1 MACDTWVFPLPGT
14 SVAVQAAACLLF
26 VSQKE
31 TNVRAC
37 VSLLHMTS
45 TTVSRVVPGL
55 ILGALSLL
63 SAFLLFQV
71 QPIISKFIL
80 PWFGGSPGVWTTCM
94 LFFQIVLFAG
104 YAYAHALTHL
114 PRKWQGII
122 HGLLLGAAIALL
134 PIAPADAWKPV
145 GTEDPVFRIL
155 LLLAV
160 SVGLPYFVLSSTSP
174 LVQVWFTRTTGGAS
188 PWRLYALSNIGSL
201 AALLSYPLFFEV
213 RWDVLEQT
221 ALWSVAFG
229 AFVILSLSGVWM
241 DRHHTLK
248 EAAQPPA
255 PVDEAADHPGWLRRI
270 LWVLL
275 PALASCVLLSATN
288 HVCQDVAVIPFLW
301 VVPLSLYLLTF
312 IICFEHERWYA
323 RVPVLWAVPA
333 VVLVFITCTEERIQ
347 KQSLWSRLE
356 RLMHDDVE
364 PVLEKLTGASLNFSD
379 IDLSPN
385 FIWELG
391 WAFGAMFLACMLCH
405 GELTRLKP
413 APRRLTEFYLLMSAG
428 GALGGLFVSL
438 GAPRLFTT
446 FAEWPS
452 SLIAVLVLACAVLL
466 RTVWS
471 VRKKAGEWTLL
482 TLLAGLAAFFTW
494 LLVRLEVVTKE
505 VLAQRLPAFQAVV
518 PAWALWLIIGVIILC
533 VAVLVFRA
541 ARRGRFRVA
550 LLSLLLI
557 GLQSTVLILLMC
569 DYGFKHEEKLERV
582 RNFYGMLAV
591 EEDKELNSRQLT
603 NGTIIHGL
611 QNMDAGVR
619 EEPTTYYGRHTG
631 IGKALDSLKDH
642 ADARVG
648 VVGMGAGT
656 VSCYAKNGHTFRF
669 YDINPDVVRIAQ
681 KHFTYLADLKA
692 RGAKLEVVTADARL
706 ALEREV
712 PQNFDVL
719 LLDAFS
725 GDSVPVH
732 LLTREA
738 FAIYKRHM
746 KADGII
752 AVHITN
758 SYLVLAPVIE
768 KIAADAG
775 YKTTRIATES
785 DGDNHDS
792 TDYILVTNNAAFL
805 AATPPVLLGSEIE
818 LKHDLRLWTDRYHN
832 LLRILDIPQN
842 VKKDAE

>member
-1 MACDTWVFPLPGT
+1 MP
-14 SVAVQAAACLLF
+14 S
-26 VSQKE
+26 S
-31 TNVRAC
+31 
-37 VSLLHMTS
+37 S
-45 TTVSRVVPGL
+45 VSRFVPGL

-104 YAYAHALTHL
+104 YAYAHALTLL
-114 PRKWQGII
+114 PRRWQGIL

-134 PIAPADAWKPV
+134 PIAPSEVWKPT
-145 GTEDPVFRIL
+145 GAEDPALRIL
-155 LLLAV
+155 LLLAA

-174 LVQVWFTRTTGGAS
+174 LVQVWFTRTSGGGN

-213 RWDVLEQT
+213 HWDVVEQT
-221 ALWSVAFG
+221 TLWSVAFG

-241 DRHHTLK
+241 DRHHAI
-248 EAAQPPA
+248 AAETKPA
-255 PVDEAADHPGWLRRI
+255 EIIDTAADHPGWISRI

-323 RVPVLWAVPA
+323 RVPVLWALPTLL
-333 VVLVFITCTEERIQ
+333 LVFVTCTEDRLQ
-347 KQSLWSRLE
+347 KQPFWSAFE
-356 RLMHDDVE
+356 RMMHKQVE
-364 PVLEKLTGASLNFSD
+364 PWAEKLTGRQFHFNN
-379 IDLSPN
+379 IDLTPDYL
-385 FIWELG
+385 WQLG
-391 WAFGAMFLACMLCH
+391 WAFGAMFFACMLCH

-438 GAPRLFTT
+438 GAPHFFTT
-446 FAEWPS
+446 FAEWPI
-452 SLIAVLVLACAVLL
+452 SLIAVFALAGIILL
-466 RTVWS
+466 RAVWQL
-471 VRKKAGEWTLL
+471 KNKAFE
-482 TLLAGLAAFFTW
+482 W
-494 LLVRLEVVTKE
+494 LLMVFLAVFVILKGWLLLKLCGITRQVIKE
-505 VLAQRLPAFQAVV
+505 SLKLNAVV
-518 PAWALWLIIGVIILC
+518 PMWAFWMVIGVIAACIL
-533 VAVLVFRA
+533 LLMFRSI
-541 ARRGRFRVA
+541 RFGRFRVA
-550 LLSLLLI
+550 LISMLLLGI
-557 GLQSTVLILLMC
+557 SFTLGILLMC
-569 DYGFKHEEKLERV
+569 DLGFKHEPKLERV
-582 RNFYGMLAV
+582 RNFYGMLSV
-591 EEDKELNSRQLT
+591 TEDYDSGLDMKYRQLT
-603 NGTIIHGL
+603 NGGIIHGM
-611 QNMDAGVR
+611 QNLGAALS
-619 EEPTTYYGRHTG
+619 EEPTTYSGRHTG
-631 IGKALDSLKDH
+631 VGKALESLKDRS
-642 ADARVG
+642 DARVG

-656 VSCYAKNGHTFRF
+656 VSVYAKAGHTFRF
-669 YDINPDVVRIAQ
+669 YDINPDVVRIAK
-681 KHFTYLADLKA
+681 KHFTYLADAEK
-692 RGAKLEVVTADARL
+692 RGAKIEVVISDARL
-706 ALEREV
+706 ALDRE
-712 PQNFDVL
+712 PSQQFDALV
-719 LLDAFS
+719 LDAFS

-738 FAIYKRHM
+738 FAIYQRHM
-746 KADGII
+746 KPDGII

-775 YKTTRIATES
+775 FKTTRIATDAE
-785 DGDNHDS
+785 GDHDS

-805 AATPPVLLGSEIE
+805 SATPTSLLGNEIE
-818 LKHDLRLWTDRYHN
+818 LKDDVRIWTDRYHN

-842 VKKDAE
+842 TKPSSD

>member
-1 MACDTWVFPLPGT
+1 M
-14 SVAVQAAACLLF
+14 S
-26 VSQKE
+26 
-31 TNVRAC
+31 
-37 VSLLHMTS
+37 S
-45 TTVSRVVPGL
+45 TTASRVVPGL

-114 PRKWQGII
+114 PRKWQGIL

-134 PIAPADAWKPV
+134 PIAPGDAWKPT
-145 GTEDPVFRIL
+145 GTEDPAFRIL
-155 LLLAV
+155 LLLAA

-174 LVQVWFTRTTGGAS
+174 LVQVWFTRASGGSS

-213 RWDVLEQT
+213 HWDVLEQT
-221 ALWSVAFG
+221 TLWSVAFG
-229 AFVILSLSGVWM
+229 AFVILSLSGVWL
-241 DRHHTLK
+241 DRHHAIK
-248 EAAQPPA
+248 AESKPA
-255 PVDEAADHPGWLRRI
+255 EVIDTAADHPGWSKRI
-270 LWVLL
+270 RWVLL
-275 PALASCVLLSATN
+275 PALASCVLLAATN

-323 RVPVLWAVPA
+323 RVPVLWVLPA
-333 VVLVFITCTEERIQ
+333 LLLLFITCTESRLQ
-347 KQSLWSRLE
+347 KQDYWSKIE
-356 RLMHDDVE
+356 NAAHEHVE
-364 PVLEKLTGASLNFSD
+364 PLLKKLNPDAPSLST
-379 IDLSPN
+379 IDLTPD

-413 APRRLTEFYLLMSAG
+413 TPRRLTEFYLLMSAG

-446 FAEWPS
+446 FAEWPL
-452 SLIAVLVLACAVLL
+452 SLIVVFALACLVLL
-466 RTVWS
+466 RCVWR
-471 VRKKAGEWTLL
+471 VQKKLWGWCLVVLFAGLLFLQGWTLNSL
-482 TLLAGLAAFFTW
+482 GI
-494 LLVRLEVVTKE
+494 VTKE
-505 VLAQRLPAFQAVV
+505 IIEEKLKQIGDVTPI
-518 PAWALWLIIGVIILC
+518 WTLWVIIGVIALCIAILI
-533 VAVLVFRA
+533 FRTV
-541 ARRGRFRVA
+541 RRGTFRPA
-550 LLSLLLI
+550 LISLLLLGI
-557 GLQSTVLILLMC
+557 QSTVIVLLMSEL
-569 DYGFKHEEKLERV
+569 GFKQEDKIERV

-591 EEDKELNSRQLT
+591 EEDKEFNTYQLT
-603 NGTIIHGL
+603 NGTIIHGM
-611 QNMDAGVR
+611 QNMDVGLR
-619 EEPTTYYGRHTG
+619 TEPTTYYGHHTG
-631 IGKALDSLKDH
+631 VGKALDSLKDRT
-642 ADARVG
+642 DARVG

-656 VSCYAKNGHTFRF
+656 VSCYAKSGHTFRF
-669 YDINPDVVRIAQ
+669 YDINPEVVRIAK
-681 KHFTYLADLKA
+681 KHFTYLEDLQN
-692 RGAKLEVVTADARL
+692 RGAKLEVVVADARL
-706 ALEREV
+706 AMEREQ

-746 KADGII
+746 KPDGVI

-775 YKTTRIATES
+775 YKTTRFATDLE
-785 DGDNHDS
+785 GDHDS

-805 AATPPVLLGSEIE
+805 AANPPSLLGSEIE
-818 LKHDLRLWTDRYHN
+818 LKHDVRLWTDRYHN

-842 VKKDAE
+842 TKQNSTE

>member
-1 MACDTWVFPLPGT
+1 M
-14 SVAVQAAACLLF
+14 S
-26 VSQKE
+26 
-31 TNVRAC
+31 
-37 VSLLHMTS
+37 S

-104 YAYAHALTHL
+104 YAYAHTLTLL

-122 HGLLLGAAIALL
+122 HGLLLGVAIALL
-134 PIAPADAWKPV
+134 PIAPGEAWKPT
-145 GTEDPVFRIL
+145 GSEDPAFRIL
-155 LLLAV
+155 LLLAA

-174 LVQVWFTRTTGGAS
+174 LVQVWFTRTTNGAS

-213 RWDVLEQT
+213 HWDVLEQT
-221 ALWSVAFG
+221 TLWSVAFG

-241 DRHHTLK
+241 DRHHAIK
-248 EAAQPPA
+248 AEAQPA
-255 PVDEAADHPGWLRRI
+255 ETIDAAGDHPGWSKRI
-270 LWVLL
+270 RWVLL
-275 PALASCVLLSATN
+275 PAIASSVLLAATN

-323 RVPVLWAVPA
+323 RVPVLWALPA
-333 VVLVFITCTEERIQ
+333 LMLLFITCTEDRLQ
-347 KQSLWSRLE
+347 KQDYWTKIE
-356 RLMHDDVE
+356 KAAHEHVE
-364 PVLEKLTGASLNFSD
+364 PLLKKISPNAPNLSTID
-379 IDLSPN
+379 ITPN

-438 GAPRLFTT
+438 GAPRLFTS
-446 FAEWPS
+446 FAEWPI
-452 SLIAVLVLACAVLL
+452 SLIVVFALACIVLL
-466 RTVWS
+466 RAVWHVS
-471 VRKKAGEWTLL
+471 KPVWGWIIA
-482 TLLAGLAAFFTW
+482 AGLAI
-494 LLVRLEVVTKE
+494 LLFLQGWALQSLGIVTKE
-505 VLAQRLPAFQAVV
+505 KIDEKLQLISKVAPI
-518 PAWALWLIIGVIILC
+518 WTLWVIIGVIVLCIAILI
-533 VAVLVFRA
+533 FRA
-541 ARRGRFRVA
+541 VRRGTFRPG
-550 LLSLLLI
+550 LLSLLFLGI
-557 GLQSTVLILLMC
+557 QSTAVVLLMS
-569 DYGFKHEEKLERV
+569 DLGFKQDDKIDRV
-582 RNFYGMLAV
+582 RNFYGMLSV
-591 EEDKELNSRQLT
+591 SEDFDSGLQTQYRQLS
-603 NGTIIHGL
+603 NGGIIHGM
-611 QNMDAGVR
+611 QNLAANLR
-619 EEPTTYYGRHTG
+619 TEPTTYYGHHTG
-631 IGKALDSLKDH
+631 IGKALDSLKDRS
-642 ADARVG
+642 DARVG

-656 VSCYAKNGHTFRF
+656 VSCYAKSGQTFRF
-669 YDINPDVVRIAQ
+669 YDINPDVVRIAK
-681 KHFTYLADLKA
+681 KHFTYLEDLQN
-692 RGAKLEVVTADARL
+692 RGAKLEVVVADARL
-706 ALEREV
+706 AMEREK

-746 KADGII
+746 KPDGII

-768 KIAADAG
+768 KIAADAS
-775 YKTTRIATES
+775 YKTTRFSTEQE
-785 DGDNHDS
+785 GDHDS
-792 TDYILVTNNAAFL
+792 TDYILVTNNTAFL
-805 AATPPVLLGSEIE
+805 AANPSSLLGSEIE
-818 LKHDLRLWTDRYHN
+818 LKHDVRLWTDRYHN